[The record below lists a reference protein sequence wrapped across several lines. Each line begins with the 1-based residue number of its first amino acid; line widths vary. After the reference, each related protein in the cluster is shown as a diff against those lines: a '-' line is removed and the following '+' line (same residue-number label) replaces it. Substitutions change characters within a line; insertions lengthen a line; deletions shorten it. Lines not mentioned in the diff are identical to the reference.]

1 MDIATATI
9 MQYLADLLLPFMRI
23 SGLFASMVGLSANS
37 VPPTTRAL
45 LTLFLTLIIMPV
57 IPPVPIP
64 VTDVFSVGTFLLV
77 IQQLIIGIAL
87 GFLSNMVLN
96 TFVLAG
102 QIVAL
107 QTGLGFASIVDP
119 VNGISVPAVGQ
130 FYLIL
135 ATLLFWSLDGHLSMI
150 RMIVMSFEAFPIGE
164 AWFAPEQFRDIAHWA
179 GWMFISAVTISLAP
193 IVSLLI
199 VNLAFGVMTKEAAKL
214 NIFTVARLLEVAVVF
229 TAVDAVGAPIQ
240 VVVAACDAATLL
252 APAPALALLR
262 WCPACCG
269 RCPQPCPT

>member
-1 MDIATATI
+1 LEIATSAI
-9 MQYLADLLLPFMRI
+9 EQYLADLLLPFMRI
-23 SGLFASMVGLSANS
+23 SGLFASMVGLSAKS
-37 VPPTTRAL
+37 VPPMTRAL

-57 IPPVPIP
+57 IPPVP
-64 VTDVFSVGTFLLV
+64 VADVFSVGTWVLG
-77 IQQLIIGIAL
+77 IQQLIIGIAI

-102 QIVAL
+102 QIIAL

-135 ATLLFWSLDGHLSMI
+135 ATLMFWALDGHLAMI

-164 AWFAPEQFRDIAHWA
+164 AWFAAEQFRDIAHWA
-179 GWMFISAVTISLAP
+179 GWMFISAVTLSLAP

-199 VNLAFGVMTKEAAKL
+199 VNLAFGVMTKAAPQL
-214 NIFTVARLLEVAVVF
+214 NIFSIGFAIAQIMGLLIIWLTIDNLTHHFEVMWERAQNMMCQLVLV
-229 TAVDAVGAPIQ
+229 
-240 VVVAACDAATLL
+240 
-252 APAPALALLR
+252 
-262 WCPACCG
+262 CP
-269 RCPQPCPT
+269 